1 MRRLERVTMRRCL
14 QIPAVRSAMPLGS
27 QYHVRMTAGQQDILH
42 IIAVERLHE
51 LLGDVEVE
59 RHLASLH
66 ICLV

>member
-1 MRRLERVTMRRCL
+1 
-14 QIPAVRSAMPLGS
+14 MPLGS

-42 IIAVERLHE
+42 IIAVKRLHE